1 MAHFSEAP
9 PHVRL
14 LEPRDVLG
22 GTGME
27 GIDERVAAL
36 MGALSSPTRIR
47 ALFALLEAGELAAGE
62 LAKAVCMT
70 ASATSHQLRVLRD
83 LGLVR
88 RRRDGRQVFYALAD
102 DHLGLLLR
110 ESLYHVD
117 HARLFSGMPPRRT
130 GEQASSL

>member
-1 MAHFSEAP
+1 MPHFEEFP
-9 PHVRL
+9 PGARL

-22 GTGME
+22 RGGIA

-47 ALFALLEAGELAAGE
+47 ALFALLEFGEMRAGE
-62 LAKAVCMT
+62 LAKAVGMS

-88 RRRDGRQVFYALAD
+88 RRREGRMSLYSLAD
-102 DHLGLLLR
+102 DHLGVLLK

-117 HARLFSGMPPRRT
+117 HVRLRGLQ
-130 GEQASSL
+130 EE

>member
-1 MAHFSEAP
+1 MSHFNDSSPDA
-9 PHVRL
+9 RL

-22 GTGME
+22 RGEMA

-47 ALFALLEAGELAAGE
+47 ALFALLESGETSAGE
-62 LAKAVCMT
+62 LAKAVGMSP
-70 ASATSHQLRVLRD
+70 SATSHQLRILRD

-88 RRRDGRQVFYALAD
+88 RRRDGRSVFYALAD
-102 DHLGLLLR
+102 DHLEVLLK

-117 HARLFSGMPPRRT
+117 HNRLRDEGKSG
-130 GEQASSL
+130 